1 VIAQTDLTPYDA
13 GARDVA
19 GGARLDSTAH
29 AYREVRA
36 AILDGGLAPGSVFS
50 QVQLAA
56 RLGISRTPLREALR
70 LLQNERLVRAEARR
84 RFRVASLDLG
94 DLEQLYAMRLCLEPL
109 AVRATVPLLSDVELG
124 DLRSALEEGA
134 LALARGEAAA
144 FRLPHRRF
152 HLGLVAHAGERLTDT
167 VAELWDHAER
177 YRLMYHHTAA
187 DEMAVYTLAQSEH
200 RAILAAAEE
209 REEERTAAL
218 LAAHLARTALTIFAS
233 RDPGQEPRLIRDALR
248 HAVATA
254 PSLP

>member
-1 VIAQTDLTPYDA
+1 MIAQTDLMP
-13 GARDVA
+13 RDVGREPVA
-19 GGARLDSTAH
+19 GGTRPDSTAH

-70 LLQNERLVRAEARR
+70 LLQNEGLVRAEPRR

-109 AVRATVPLLSDVELG
+109 AVRATVPLLSDAELG
-124 DLRSALEEGA
+124 DMRSALEEA
-134 LALARGEAAA
+134 AHALARGEAAGLRA
-144 FRLPHRRF
+144 PHRRF
-152 HLGLVAHAGERLTDT
+152 HLGLVAHAGRRLTDT
-167 VAELWDHAER
+167 VSELWDHAER
-177 YRLMYHHTAA
+177 YRLLYHHTAA
-187 DEMAVYTLAQSEH
+187 DEMAVYTLAGSEH

-209 REEERTAAL
+209 REQERAAAL

-233 RDPGQEPRLIRDALR
+233 RDPGQEPRLIRDALL
-248 HAVATA
+248 HAGAIDS
-254 PSLP
+254 SLQ